1 MLNKIIT
8 FIDNHIDNFAKA
20 FARDVRKSKYL
31 NRYNGFEEE
40 ELVKRGKLLF
50 KNLTR
55 WLKEEMDKK
64 EVGRYFVK
72 VGKERYQEGF
82 PLCEVIY
89 ALFLIKNIFWRKITE
104 EGFLSSALEIY
115 IAIETL
121 KKIYDFFDIG
131 AFYIVRGYQEEMYHE
146 LGSNEKLSEE
156 DLKKVFFPGSFKNDE
171 LIEKLDSYKNFPFFD
186 WKW

>member
-1 MLNKIIT
+1 MLNKVVS
-8 FIDNHIDNFAKA
+8 FIDTHIDNFSKA
-20 FARDVRKSKYL
+20 FAKEVKKSKYL
-31 NRYNGFEEE
+31 MRYKGFEES
-40 ELVKRGKLLF
+40 ELTARGMSLF
-50 KNLTR
+50 KNLAKY
-55 WLKEEMDKK
+55 LKEEMNHK
-64 EVGRYFVK
+64 EIGKYFVK
-72 VGKERYQEGF
+72 VGKERYEQGV

-89 ALFLIKNIFWRKITE
+89 ALFLIKNIFWKKINE

-131 AFYIVRGYQEEMYHE
+131 AFYIVRGYQEIMYQE
-146 LGSNEKLSEE
+146 LGSTGKLTEE

-171 LIEKLDSYKNFPFFD
+171 LIEKMSYKNLPFFD